1 MNNLYHY
8 FEKIYEK
15 GKLSHAFLIGNV
27 SLSEIKPV
35 LLKIFNDFILK
46 SKNNVDS
53 NPNIY
58 FLEEKNGIIK
68 KDDIRNL
75 LKNLTTTSQFDGS
88 KIYVI
93 DKCEN
98 LNDFSYNALLKTL
111 EEPAENI
118 YAFLLTTNIDA
129 VKTTIA
135 SRCQKIF
142 ISSYIDIKYEDS
154 CIDIANSLIESI
166 EKIGVDSITS
176 SSKIYKLIEDR
187 DSLVNIL
194 KYMLNKYMEALNV
207 IVNSDSISNY
217 LLENNDINSLISKIL
232 VINDSINRIEFNLNK
247 NMCIDRLII
256 EMGRCNI

>member
-8 FEKIYEK
+8 FEKINKKE
-15 GKLSHAFLIGNV
+15 KLSHAFLIGNV
-27 SLSEIKPV
+27 SLNEIKPI

-68 KDDIRNL
+68 KDDIRDL
-75 LKNLTTTSQFDGS
+75 LKKLTTTSQFDES

-118 YAFLLTTNIDA
+118 YAFLLTSNMDA

-154 CIDIANSLIESI
+154 CIDIADSLIESI
-166 EKIGVDSITS
+166 EKYGVDSISS
-176 SSKIYKLIEDR
+176 SSKTYKLIEDR
-187 DSLVNIL
+187 YTLINIL
-194 KYMLNKYMEALNV
+194 KYMLNKYMESLNEL
-207 IVNSDSISNY
+207 VNSNSINNN
-217 LLENNDINSLISKIL
+217 LLKNNDINSLINKIL
-232 VINDSINRIEFNLNK
+232 VINDSLSKIEYNLNK
-247 NMCIDRLII
+247 NICIDRLII